1 MPFLSRFRARAIVR
15 APRTSAYS
23 GKEGQKVPVLR
34 GEKGDATREQVL
46 LWVVKFLF
54 HPRDHLPP
62 ERVCVLQRE
71 SCAWFWAEEEPFSWA
86 AIVPISPT
94 TKPVEVVHT

>member
-62 ERVCVLQRE
+62 IECVCHNE
-71 SCAWFWAEEEPFSWA
+71 S
-86 AIVPISPT
+86 
-94 TKPVEVVHT
+94 PVHGFGPRKNRFLGHL